1 MRPILAGV
9 KSHSNNI
16 NPNSEYNY
24 NLNSKADAHTNATPP
39 RRLSKLFRPPLLD
52 KTSHAHAHANIMRA
66 PTLTGKS
73 TSSNMPTYDKNAA
86 RPPKPTFSAAAKSA
100 NRSPLTPRVAGSVP
114 PTTAT
119 PSSRRP
125 ARSESTTPGAK
136 EDLPVSTFLCHNV
149 TPRSGPRRVRIGS
162 PNSTPTANPSGISAP
177 GDLFKGADASVVY
190 TAGLGITGIEKDIP
204 KRPYISP
211 SPSASEVV
219 YSKAPAQNGSGDSK
233 FFFAS
238 EAKTAQPSRP
248 PLQARGSSTFFYAN
262 GDSVPDRPKSSSA
275 SAVGSIAGEDR
286 SQPKFFHAN
295 GTPDLPTTSSSYF
308 PPPRP
313 SSVLSSSSRTAPP
326 RQGLQSTGPLSSS
339 QRPASPSK
347 LNQYASIS
355 SICTTPVLPPP
366 DLTRPQQ
373 PVRGQSTN
381 SIVSARRVSIE
392 ATQRSGH
399 SRSGSAS
406 SADGKILHPARKMS
420 ANSYESPVPG
430 SPLSL
435 ATSAQQYFPEEVLEE
450 ATAGILGAGFRSPI
464 LSPVKTNQSI
474 DELNE
479 LAANARRER
488 KVLDLEI
495 TNSSLAAINRTLER
509 EMRKQAAELRS
520 YRRLSRSGRLSIAT
534 AKSIRTST
542 DSFAGND
549 GEGLVLSDMSEEE
562 EFQEADNSEEE
573 TSDESSVS
581 PSTME
586 ESDLRHRKRDE
597 KRLQLDLSKHQQLL
611 IDSQKM
617 NQSLKRCLGWTE
629 ELISEGRKALEY
641 RVRITDV
648 RFGGRVLAPDE
659 LDPRDAEEVD
669 NEGMSDIGARF
680 LREARKKAAANGR
693 TSPPWGG
700 IGRDDR
706 DSGIE
711 LDGTQQEQIS
721 TSLSAE
727 HSQ

>member
-1 MRPILAGV
+1 
-9 KSHSNNI
+9 
-16 NPNSEYNY
+16 
-24 NLNSKADAHTNATPP
+24 
-39 RRLSKLFRPPLLD
+39 
-52 KTSHAHAHANIMRA
+52 MRA
-66 PTLTGKS
+66 PPLTGKR
-73 TSSNMPTYDKNAA
+73 TSSPTMPTYDKHAS
-86 RPPKPTFSAAAKSA
+86 RPLKPTLSAAAKSA
-100 NRSPLTPRVAGSVP
+100 NRTPLTPRVAGSVP

-125 ARSESTTPGAK
+125 ARCESTTPGEK
-136 EDLPVSTFLCHNV
+136 EDLPVSTFLGHNV
-149 TPRSGPRRVRIGS
+149 TPRSGPRRVRIES
-162 PNSTPTANPSGISAP
+162 PSSTPTGTPSGRLAP
-177 GDLFKGADASVVY
+177 GDPLKGADTPLVY
-190 TAGLGITGIEKDIP
+190 ATGLGIVGIDKDTS
-204 KRPYISP
+204 KRSTVSSGP
-211 SPSASEVV
+211 SVPEGA
-219 YSKAPAQNGSGDSK
+219 YAKAPAQNGSGDSK

-238 EAKTAQPSRP
+238 EARTAQPPRP
-248 PLQARGSSTFFYAN
+248 PLQARGSSSFFYAN

-275 SAVGSIAGEDR
+275 SAVGSNVGEER

-295 GTPDLPTTSSSYF
+295 GTPDLPTTSSSSF

-313 SSVLSSSSRTAPP
+313 SSALSSTSRTVSP
-326 RQGLQSTGPLSSS
+326 RLGPLNTSPLSSS

-355 SICTTPVLPPP
+355 SMCITPILPSP
-366 DLTRPQQ
+366 DLLQPQQ
-373 PVRGQSTN
+373 LGTEQSTN
-381 SIVSARRVSIE
+381 SILSARGVSIE
-392 ATQRSGH
+392 AEPGSGH
-399 SRSGSAS
+399 SQSASVS
-406 SADGKILHPARKMS
+406 SADVKGPPHPVGKIS
-420 ANSYESPVPG
+420 ADSHEFPVPD
-430 SPLSL
+430 SPLDLL
-435 ATSAQQYFPEEVLEE
+435 ATSVPHSIPEEALPET
-450 ATAGILGAGFRSPI
+450 TAVFSEVGAGFRSPI
-464 LSPVKTNQSI
+464 LSPVITNHSI

-534 AKSIRTST
+534 AISIPTSAE
-542 DSFAGND
+542 SFASDD
-549 GEGLVLSDMSEEE
+549 GKGAALSDLSEAEDLEEE
-562 EFQEADNSEEE
+562 EDSGEDS
-573 TSDESSVS
+573 SDDGSVS
-581 PSTME
+581 PSAME

-597 KRLQLDLSKHQQLL
+597 RRLQLDLSKHQQLL

-629 ELISEGRKALEY
+629 ELITEGRKALEY

-659 LDPRDAEEVD
+659 LEPADAEGAD

-680 LREARKKAAANGR
+680 LREARKKAAENGR

-711 LDGTQQEQIS
+711 LDGTQQEQMP
-721 TSLSAE
+721 TLLGAE
-727 HSQ
+727 K

>member
-9 KSHSNNI
+9 KSHSNNS
-16 NPNSEYNY
+16 NSNSEYNY
-24 NLNSKADAHTNATPP
+24 NLNSKPDAYANATPP
-39 RRLSKLFRPPLLD
+39 RRLSRLFRPPLLD

-66 PTLTGKS
+66 PPLTGKS
-73 TSSNMPTYDKNAA
+73 TSSNMPTYDKNAT
-86 RPPKPTFSAAAKSA
+86 RPPKPTLSAAAKSA
-100 NRSPLTPRVAGSVP
+100 NRPPLTPRVAGSVL
-114 PTTAT
+114 PTAAT

-125 ARSESTTPGAK
+125 ARAESTTPGAK

-149 TPRSGPRRVRIGS
+149 TPRSGPRRVRITS
-162 PNSTPTANPSGISAP
+162 PNSTPTATPGGISAP
-177 GDLFKGADASVVY
+177 GDLSKGADASVVY
-190 TAGLGITGIEKDIP
+190 TTGLGITGIDKDVP
-204 KRPYISP
+204 KRSYIS
-211 SPSASEVV
+211 SNPSASEAA
-219 YSKAPAQNGSGDSK
+219 YSKAPAQNGPGDSK

-238 EAKTAQPSRP
+238 EAKTVQSSRP

-262 GDSVPDRPKSSSA
+262 GDSVPDRPQSSSA
-275 SAVGSIAGEDR
+275 SAVGSIVGEER

-295 GTPDLPTTSSSYF
+295 GTPDLTSTPSPYF

-313 SSVLSSSSRTAPP
+313 SSVLSSTSRTASP
-326 RQGLQSTGPLSSS
+326 RQGPQSTGPSSTS

-373 PVRGQSTN
+373 PEDVGQFTRIPS
-381 SIVSARRVSIE
+381 SWL
-392 ATQRSGH
+392 ATQ
-399 SRSGSAS
+399 SRNVCST
-406 SADGKILHPARKMS
+406 L
-420 ANSYESPVPG
+420 
-430 SPLSL
+430 
-435 ATSAQQYFPEEVLEE
+435 FPEEVLEE

-534 AKSIRTST
+534 ATSIRTST
-542 DSFAGND
+542 DSFTGND

-562 EFQEADNSEEE
+562 EVQEAENSEAE
-573 TSDESSVS
+573 TSDEGSVS

-659 LDPRDAEEVD
+659 VDPRDAEEVD

-711 LDGTQQEQIS
+711 LDGTRQGQIS
-721 TSLSAE
+721 TSMSAE
-727 HSQ
+727 TSQ